1 MSLIRLSLVICH
13 LGEMTLV
20 RKCGGGEMTILTEA
34 MDYFFTVQTVIEA
47 SSFWARG
54 NLPRVR

>member
-47 SSFWARG
+47 SSF
-54 NLPRVR
+54 